1 MSCQTVENLMK
12 FLLQDTDKFA
22 NFLIFN
28 CSTDIGNIY
37 TDIILNIM
45 QLSDICWV
53 YNETESIIFSWAK
66 EEANI
71 LNSTKF
77 LFNKLHGYTV
87 HQ

>member
-1 MSCQTVENLMK
+1 
-12 FLLQDTDKFA
+12 
-22 NFLIFN
+22 
-28 CSTDIGNIY
+28 
-37 TDIILNIM
+37 M
-45 QLSDICWV
+45 QLSDIWWV

-66 EEANI
+66 EEENI